1 MYDQIISLL
10 NDKNKAKLNTR
21 LMTDK
26 DPLLFQHYINCMIK
40 DLKKNSSQDHI
51 NIMETKYAPK
61 KVLLGGVPSIHHSY
75 YATEDYSLTPT
86 GETSMNINFNTL
98 TARPGMMGGCMATPL
113 FNTIQQYMKTK
124 LKGKGIKTS
133 AITSVAGMATH
144 RIMYCIDQMNKSV
157 RLKKLK

>member
-1 MYDQIISLL
+1 MKKIFTMLTVVAISTTLSF
-10 NDKNKAKLNTR
+10 A
-21 LMTDK
+21 
-26 DPLLFQHYINCMIK
+26 QQGSVAI
-40 DLKKNSSQDHI
+40 
-51 NIMETKYAPK
+51 
-61 KVLLGGVPSIHHSY
+61 GVGSNLADVSWQ
-75 YATEDYSLTPT
+75 DYSLTPT
-86 GETSMNINFNTL
+86 GEANMNIDFNTL

-144 RIMYCIDQMNKSV
+144 RIMHCIDQMNKSV